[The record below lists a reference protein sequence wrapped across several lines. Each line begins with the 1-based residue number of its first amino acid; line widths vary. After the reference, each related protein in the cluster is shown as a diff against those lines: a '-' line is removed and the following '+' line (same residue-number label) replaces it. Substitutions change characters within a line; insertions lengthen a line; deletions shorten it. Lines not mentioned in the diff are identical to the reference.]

1 MPWLRWLVA
10 GLPLWRCGFYPR
22 PVHVRFV
29 VNKVFLSVIKI
40 SPISIILPMLHTH
53 LLLQAAGI
61 QRTVR
66 QGLGTLKWISAL
78 PEMEGIGKN
87 STFIFFP
94 SVTCCW
100 CFSSYTYILNEF
112 LMDQDIFMYMISILN
127 WHWTL
132 LSDSVSLLY
141 WQEQGSPSLIF
152 YYIRF
157 AYKSPFN
164 VSRFRV
170 FHHLNGDFT
179 KFFII

>member
-1 MPWLRWLVA
+1 MLWLRWLVA

-22 PVHVRFV
+22 PVHMRFV
-29 VNKVFLSVIKI
+29 VNKVFLSMIKF
-40 SPISIILPMLHTH
+40 SPVSIILPMLHTH
-53 LLLQAAGI
+53 LRLQAAAI
-61 QRTVR
+61 RRTGR
-66 QGLGTLKWISAL
+66 QGLGTLKWIGAL

-87 STFIFFP
+87 STFIFFRQLH
-94 SVTCCW
+94 VDVLAH
-100 CFSSYTYILNEF
+100 ILNEF
-112 LMDQDIFMYMISILN
+112 LMDQDVFMYIISILN

-141 WQEQGSPSLIF
+141 WQEQGSLSHIF
-152 YYIRF
+152 YYICF

-170 FHHLNGDFT
+170 FPHLNRDFT